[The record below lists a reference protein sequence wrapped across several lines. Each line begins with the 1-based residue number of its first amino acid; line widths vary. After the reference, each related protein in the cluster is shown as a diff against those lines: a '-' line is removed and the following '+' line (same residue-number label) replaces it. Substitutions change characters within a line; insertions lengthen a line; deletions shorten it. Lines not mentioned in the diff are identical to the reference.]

1 MINKLSSS
9 NVFLLGMMVG
19 TILFSI
25 TGKAWL
31 IALCASLGL
40 VYTSIISKK
49 SN

>member
-9 NVFLLGMMVG
+9 NGFLLGMMVG
-19 TILFSI
+19 TILFAI

-40 VYTSIISKK
+40 VYASIINEKP
-49 SN
+49 N